1 MESKIPDYSYYEQ
14 YAAHNLDSA
23 KGVEDIM
30 KKVLERCRKASRSRE
45 LVFDGA
51 PVRRSRPM
59 KILLLGFPRSGTS
72 CKSDRSVEA
81 KVGVLQLL
89 KSDFHLRNH
98 EQLQAQ
104 LCHYLDSARMA
115 FPNGSLATDTCTPGL
130 QRCKLSSEA
139 RGRSGVGMSS
149 TS

>member
-1 MESKIPDYSYYEQ
+1 MESKIPEYSYYEQ

-72 CKSDRSVEA
+72 CKSS
-81 KVGVLQLL
+81 
-89 KSDFHLRNH
+89 
-98 EQLQAQ
+98 
-104 LCHYLDSARMA
+104 
-115 FPNGSLATDTCTPGL
+115 
-130 QRCKLSSEA
+130 
-139 RGRSGVGMSS
+139 
-149 TS
+149 